1 MLDYV
6 DYVVRA
12 FEQQTNWYSNNSYEN
27 ITATSRSLL
36 NFAIPQSIKFQT
48 SNKSTDYTYSTLEL
62 TRGKKINGSLAYL
75 YTDIEGLDKI
85 LRNSDTIALQDA
97 IETYRYIQPSFTMG
111 NQKCLTNTESFSSE
125 SIVSNSVD
133 TTDNKFK
140 PRSLYFGRL
149 YYPSSVL
156 EAMMI
161 KRLSPYTQMTIKCI
175 SSTTRGSNLN
185 FWTFYWQRY
194 KRHNCQEW
202 IFSSNDGLCGYRILH
217 NVMTSPSKFNSSLY
231 NNSSLAV
238 GAELWLSLGS
248 LNPGLSTS
256 LRYCTHSAYTGRPLT
271 LTFTWNPLFG
281 HVSSTYSAKTTANS
295 TFTTKYDFNLY
306 STEANL
312 SFGCEFWRSD
322 TTTSLPSTPVNMNI
336 PSNIEKTKVKTGSQL
351 ELSDSNET
359 DQEISPSNNKTSTE
373 SSIMLQDK
381 NLMNYSSTQQQYIM
395 DLTHTFESS
404 LIQLDKERSIIEDF
418 ENKFNN
424 KKYSSVWK
432 LSTSLMD
439 KNLKILW
446 EGKFKGFLLSAG
458 TELLF
463 NIQDKRIQ
471 PIINPATQFG
481 IKIQYST

>member
-1 MLDYV
+1 MLDYM

-12 FEQQTNWYSNNSYEN
+12 FEKQTNWYSDNSYEN
-27 ITATSRSLL
+27 ITATSRNLL
-36 NFAIPQSIKFQT
+36 NFTIPQSIKFQT

-62 TRGKKINGSLAYL
+62 TRGKKITGSLTYL

-97 IETYRYIQPSFTMG
+97 IETYKYIQPSFSMG
-111 NQKCLTNTESFSSE
+111 NPKHLINSELSSYESN
-125 SIVSNSVD
+125 ISNSGN
-133 TTDNKFK
+133 TTYNKFK
-140 PRSLYFGRL
+140 PKSLYLGRL

-156 EAMMI
+156 EAMII

-175 SSTTRGSNLN
+175 SSTTKDSNLN

-194 KRHNCQEW
+194 KGHNCQEC

-217 NVMTSPSKFNSSLY
+217 NVVTSPSKFNSSLY

-248 LNPGLSTS
+248 LNPGCSTS

-312 SFGCEFWRSD
+312 SFGCEFWRNE
-322 TTTSLPSTPVNMNI
+322 TTTSLPPTPVNINI
-336 PSNIEKTKVKTGSQL
+336 SSSIENAKVKTGSQL
-351 ELSDSNET
+351 KIIDSDET
-359 DQEISPSNNKTSTE
+359 EKEIFPPNNRIPTE

-381 NLMNYSSTQQQYIM
+381 NVVNYSSDQKQYIK

-404 LIQLDKERSIIEDF
+404 LVQLNKERSIIEDF
-418 ENKFNN
+418 ENKFNT

-463 NIQDKRIQ
+463 NRQDKGVQ
-471 PIINPATQFG
+471 PMINPATQFG
-481 IKIQYST
+481 IKIQYSS